1 MESDDIWA
9 DMDDFDQDSIPDLM
23 EMSDAELVNLSAASR
38 TPKIM
43 SIRHQSLIK
52 NLSEKQRY
60 CLAFWIDENH
70 PDFK

>member
-38 TPKIM
+38 TQPG
-43 SIRHQSLIK
+43 SR
-52 NLSEKQRY
+52 
-60 CLAFWIDENH
+60 D
-70 PDFK
+70 